1 MRYIM
6 ALDEGTTSARTII
19 FTDEGDVVSVAQRE
33 FTQYFPKPGW
43 VEHDPEEIFE
53 TQVATMREAL
63 NKAGLTGKDIAAIGI
78 TNQRETTILWDE
90 DTGRPVYNAIVWQ
103 CRRTGPI
110 VDELKEKGYEEIFR
124 KKTGLVLD
132 AYFSGTK
139 IKWILDNV
147 EGIRDKAK
155 RGKIKFGTIDS
166 YLVYRLTGG
175 RVHITDYTNASR
187 TLLYNIRDLKW
198 DDELLEILSIPKE
211 ILPEVMSSSCI
222 YGYTDPNILDAEI
235 PISGILGDQQ
245 AALFGQGAFYPGM
258 AKNTYGTGS
267 FLLLNTGDSPVES
280 KKGLLTTI
288 AWGIDDNI
296 HYALEGSIFITG
308 AAVQWLRDGLGIIKE
323 SRDIEELA
331 RKVDSSGGVYFVP
344 AFTGLG
350 APYWDMYARGM
361 IIGLTRGTKKEH
373 IARATEEA
381 IAFQV
386 KDVLLIM
393 EEESGEKLSSL
404 RVDGGGARDD
414 LLLQIQADFLG
425 IPVERPIIMETTALG
440 AYYAAGLG
448 AGIFS
453 GIEEI
458 EKRWKKDKVFY
469 PSIDDKE
476 RKKCYNR
483 WRKAIEKAMR
493 WEDKID

>member
-1 MRYIM
+1 MKYIM

-19 FTDEGDVVSVAQRE
+19 FTDEGDIVSVAQRE

-63 NKAGLTGKDIAAIGI
+63 NKAGLTGKDITAIGI

-90 DTGRPVYNAIVWQ
+90 KTGRPVYNAIVWQ

-110 VDELKEKGYEEIFR
+110 VDELKERGYEEIFR

-147 EGIRDKAK
+147 EGVRVRAEK
-155 RGKIKFGTIDS
+155 GEIKFGTIDS

-187 TLLYNIRDLKW
+187 TLLYNIKDLKW
-198 DDELLEILSIPKE
+198 DDELLEVLSIPKE

-222 YGYTDPNILDAEI
+222 YGYTDPNILGAEI

-267 FLLLNTGDSPVES
+267 FLLLNTGNAPVDS

-288 AWGIDDNI
+288 AWGINDTI
-296 HYALEGSIFITG
+296 YYALEGSIFITG

-331 RKVDSSGGVYFVP
+331 KKVDSSGGVYFVP

-386 KDVLLIM
+386 KDVLLVM
-393 EEESGEKLSSL
+393 EEESGSKLSSL

-425 IPVERPIIMETTALG
+425 IPVERPVIMETTALG

-469 PSIDDKE
+469 PSIDENK
-476 RKKCYNR
+476 RKKCYNK

-493 WEDKID
+493 WEDKIE

>member
-1 MRYIM
+1 MRYVM
-6 ALDEGTTSARTII
+6 ALDEGTTSARTVI
-19 FTDEGDVVSVAQRE
+19 FTESGDIVSIAQRE
-33 FTQYFPKPGW
+33 FTQYFPRPGW

-63 NKAGLTGKDIAAIGI
+63 NKAGLTGRDISAIGI
-78 TNQRETTILWDE
+78 TNQRETTILWDG

-103 CRRTGPI
+103 CRRTGSI
-110 VDELKEKGYEEIFR
+110 VDELKEKGYEDVFR

-139 IKWILDNV
+139 IKWILDNI
-147 EGIRDKAK
+147 EGVRGKAR

-175 RVHITDYTNASR
+175 KVHITDYTNASR
-187 TLLYNIRDLKW
+187 TLLYNIMDLKW

-222 YGYTDPNILDAEI
+222 YGYTDPDILGTEI

-267 FLLLNTGDSPVES
+267 FLLLNTGNSPVES
-280 KKGLLTTI
+280 EKGLLTTI

-296 HYALEGSIFITG
+296 YYALEGSIFITG

-323 SRDIEELA
+323 SRDIEKLA

-361 IIGLTRGTKKEH
+361 IIGLTRGTRREH

-386 KDVLLIM
+386 KDVLSVM
-393 EEESGEKLSSL
+393 EEESGKSLSSL

-425 IPVERPIIMETTALG
+425 IPVERPVIMETTALG
-440 AYYAAGLG
+440 AYYVAGLG
-448 AGIFS
+448 VGIFS
-453 GIEEI
+453 STKEI

-469 PSIDDKE
+469 PSISDRE
-476 RKKCYNR
+476 REKCYNR
-483 WRKAIEKAMR
+483 WKSAIERAIK
-493 WEDKID
+493 WEDGSE